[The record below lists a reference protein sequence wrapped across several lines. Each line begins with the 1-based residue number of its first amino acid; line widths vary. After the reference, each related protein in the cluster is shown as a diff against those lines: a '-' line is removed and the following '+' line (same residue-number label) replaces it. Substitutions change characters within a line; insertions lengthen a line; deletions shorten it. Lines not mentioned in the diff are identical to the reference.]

1 MLNLLDTRAIENAR
15 VKLTPLQNYDYLK
28 VRDVTRVRA
37 ATHFR
42 KLHSQQYMPLAKRMV
57 SFEGVV
63 IFMLSI
69 SGTSCKPFS
78 IKMEFLS
85 SQNSQIYTSL

>member
-1 MLNLLDTRAIENAR
+1 MLNVLDTHGIENAR
-15 VKLTPLQNYDYLK
+15 VKLIPLQNYDYSK
-28 VRDVTRVRA
+28 VGDVTRMRA

-42 KLHSQQYMPLAKRMV
+42 KLHFQQYMPLAKRMV

-69 SGTSCKPFS
+69 SGTSCISRLALRRSF
-78 IKMEFLS
+78 
-85 SQNSQIYTSL
+85 